1 MPEQQDAAAL
11 QFPIIERRRSSPEL
25 IELIRTV
32 HDNQLALSAKLDKH
46 MKEETSELADAI
58 ARLMKEAFPEGDP
71 DGHRRHHELV
81 IKQAE
86 EKAEFWQ
93 KMRLELA
100 KWGLLG
106 FLGWALLQLW
116 QSFLQGPRP

>member
-1 MPEQQDAAAL
+1 MPDQQDAAAL
-11 QFPIIERRRSSPEL
+11 QFPIIERRRSSPKL

>member
-1 MPEQQDAAAL
+1 MPDQQDAAAL

-93 KMRLELA
+93 KMRYELS
-100 KWGLLG
+100 KWGLIG
-106 FLGWALLQLW
+106 FLGWVVVQLW
-116 QSFLQGPRP
+116 NGVLAGPSK

>member
-1 MPEQQDAAAL
+1 MPDQQDAAAL

-25 IELIRTV
+25 IELIWTV